1 MDSII
6 SVWKNPIE
14 MDRQMRLKHRDGWN
28 PEKKKKC
35 LFLFFEHRIVRL
47 FLRVHEQFE
56 KGPATQL
63 QDTGKKKGDLDLF

>member
-1 MDSII
+1 MEESYWDGQTDE
-6 SVWKNPIE
+6 IE
-14 MDRQMRLKHRDGWN
+14 TSRRVESW
-28 PEKKKKC
+28 EEKKC